1 LYIENKRLTGT
12 AFAFALFRRVVQL
25 GSSTAREKD
34 KPSVVGKCALLMLN
48 EKADDVAECV
58 RVIEFRL
65 IDPWQPF
72 LEVLCLDEIV
82 GLVPE
87 AGPWHVLARIAAFI
101 CGNMV
106 RTF

>member
-1 LYIENKRLTGT
+1 MNKRLTGT

-25 GSSTAREKD
+25 SSSTAREKD
-34 KPSVVGKCALLMLN
+34 KPSVVGKCAFLMLN

-65 IDPWQPF
+65 FYPGRPF
-72 LEVLCLDEIV
+72 LEVLLLDEIV
-82 GLVPE
+82 WFVPE
-87 AGPWHVLARIAAFI
+87 AGPWHLLARIAAFV
-101 CGNMV
+101 CRSMV